1 MLRQESPHKTTRSR
15 FTSDAKYIDKCSI
28 SQNKLQPTC
37 ENGNGEVETEEDG
50 SDEEKAGKNEHE
62 TPAPPDVLIRIV
74 HEIQKQFQNKRLLEV
89 NMTESEESII
99 NSKNILL
106 LVTCITMHLSF

>member
-1 MLRQESPHKTTRSR
+1 M
-15 FTSDAKYIDKCSI
+15 
-28 SQNKLQPTC
+28 QPTC

-89 NMTESEESII
+89 NMMLNLEGQGVSAFDQISA
-99 NSKNILL
+99 
-106 LVTCITMHLSF
+106 VHLST